1 MKMRSFTTSK
11 SVRIQTLSDIQH
23 EDILITELHNLL
35 PPAFSP
41 GGLFLDAEELSEWYA
56 DSLKINN
63 KILYT
68 VPINTSK
75 DFSKLLYENN
85 STKETKI
92 LDSCCFI
99 LVTSLSE
106 IKKKQPSFN
115 KHLIDPD
122 QFVFIPDFSGEIS
135 LKEINKFDLNMNHF
149 FSFYIKGIGNTK
161 FTLKFID

>member
-11 SVRIQTLSDIQH
+11 SVNIQTLSDIQH
-23 EDILITELHNLL
+23 EDIIITELHNLL
-35 PPAFSP
+35 PPAFSS
-41 GGLFLDAEELSEWYA
+41 GGLLQNAEELAEWYA
-56 DSLKINN
+56 DSLKINTR
-63 KILYT
+63 ILYT
-68 VPINTSK
+68 VPISASK
-75 DFSKLLYENN
+75 EFSKLLYENS
-85 STKETKI
+85 STKETQI

-99 LVTSLSE
+99 LITSLNE
-106 IKKKQPSFN
+106 IKKTQPSFN
-115 KHLIDPD
+115 KHLTHPD

>member
-41 GGLFLDAEELSEWYA
+41 GGLLLDAEELSEWYA

-99 LVTSLSE
+99 LVTTLSE
-106 IKKKQPSFN
+106 IRKKQPSFN
-115 KHLIDPD
+115 KYLIDPD

>member
-41 GGLFLDAEELSEWYA
+41 GGLLLDAEELSEWYA

-99 LVTSLSE
+99 LVTTLSE
-106 IKKKQPSFN
+106 IRKKQPSFN

>member
-41 GGLFLDAEELSEWYA
+41 GGLLQNAEEMSEWYA
-56 DSLKINN
+56 DSLKIHNR
-63 KILYT
+63 ILYT

-75 DFSKLLYENN
+75 DFSKLLYENS

-115 KHLIDPD
+115 KHLTHPD